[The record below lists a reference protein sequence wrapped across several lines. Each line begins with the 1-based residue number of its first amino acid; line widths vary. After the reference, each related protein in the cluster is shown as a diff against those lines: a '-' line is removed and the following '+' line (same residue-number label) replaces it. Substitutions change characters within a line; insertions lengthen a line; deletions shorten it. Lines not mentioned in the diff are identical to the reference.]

1 MLQGVPTF
9 MLRTTITAAA
19 LGAVLL
25 AAAPAAAPA
34 KSTITMSGSTSVA
47 PLARELAKGYLK
59 AFPNTVRFKLL
70 EGGSDVGIN
79 DVARG
84 RVTIGNSSRDPQQ
97 SDPGGLAFNRIA
109 RDGVCIVTNPENPVP
124 NLSQE
129 QVQQIF
135 SGRIRNWSDVP
146 GAKISGTIDLNVR
159 TQASGTQDAF
169 QNIFMGGPSG
179 QRVAT
184 SASQKASNG
193 LVQSAVRANK
203 NAIGYVDFKFATG
216 TNAVAYKGVAC
227 TLRNAKAGTY
237 PGLRS
242 FWMVT
247 RGKPTGATA
256 KFLKWIR
263 TNASAKAI
271 VNSNWVSVN

>member
-1 MLQGVPTF
+1 
-9 MLRTTITAAA
+9 MLRLSITGVALAATVAAIAPSTAAA
-19 LGAVLL
+19 
-25 AAAPAAAPA
+25 A
-34 KSTITMSGSTSVA
+34 KPTITMSGSTSVA

-70 EGGSDVGIN
+70 EGGSDIGIT
-79 DVARG
+79 DVSRG
-84 RVTIGNSSRDPQQ
+84 RVTIGNSSRDPQA

-109 RDGVCIVTNPENPVP
+109 RDGVCIVTHPDNPIG

-129 QVQQIF
+129 QIQQIF
-135 SGRIRNWSDVP
+135 TGRVRNWSDVP
-146 GAKISGTIDLNVR
+146 GARATGTIDLNVR

-169 QNIFMGGPSG
+169 QQIFMGGPNG
-179 QRVAT
+179 PRVAT

-193 LVQSAVRANK
+193 LVQSAVRSSK
-203 NAIGYVDFKFATG
+203 NAIGYVDFRFTEG

-247 RGKPTGATA
+247 RGKPKGATA
-256 KFLKWIR
+256 KFIKWTR
-263 TNASAKAI
+263 TNAAAQKI
-271 VNSNWVSVN
+271 IGTNWVPIG

>member
-1 MLQGVPTF
+1 
-9 MLRTTITAAA
+9 MLRKTTSVVALAAA
-19 LGAVLL
+19 AL
-25 AAAPAAAPA
+25 AAAPGAAQARD
-34 KSTITMSGSTSVA
+34 TITMSGSTSVA
-47 PLARELAKGYLK
+47 PLARELAKGYLR

-84 RVTIGNSSRDPQQ
+84 RVSIGNSSRDPQR

-109 RDGVCIVTNPENPVP
+109 RDGVCIITHPSNRIR
-124 NLSQE
+124 NLSEAQI
-129 QVQQIF
+129 QQIF

-146 GAKISGTIDLNVR
+146 GSGVSGTIDLNVR

-169 QNIFMGGPSG
+169 QQIFMGGPNG
-179 QRVAT
+179 PRVAT

-193 LVQSAVRANK
+193 LVQSAVRANR
-203 NAIGYVDFKFATG
+203 NAIGYVDFKFTSG
-216 TNAVAYKGVAC
+216 TNALSYKGVAC

-237 PGLRS
+237 PGTRS

-247 RGKPTGATA
+247 RGKPKGATA
-256 KFLKWIR
+256 KFLRWIR
-263 TNASAKAI
+263 TNSRARAI
-271 VNSNWVSVN
+271 VNTNWVAV